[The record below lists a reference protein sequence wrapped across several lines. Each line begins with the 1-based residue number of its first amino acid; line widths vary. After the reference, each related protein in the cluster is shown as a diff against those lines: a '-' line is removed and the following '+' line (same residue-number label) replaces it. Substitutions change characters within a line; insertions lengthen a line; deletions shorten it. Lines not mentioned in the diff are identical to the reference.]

1 MPAVP
6 AFTRLRLWSFL
17 AMMLCPL
24 AADARTPVITKL
36 HGRSGG
42 DQASF
47 GFGLSV
53 AANGQFILVGEPFN
67 SQQADAA
74 GAAHLYNAR
83 TGRYLRKLTAPSP
96 AQEDFFG
103 DTVALSGNYAIVG
116 AYGVNDRES
125 RGAAFVFDARNGRLL
140 HRLEAPDGE
149 GGDLFANLSMEA
161 SGGLVLIGA
170 HGDDTARGAAYVFD
184 LRTGEFLSKFVAD
197 DGVAGDGFG
206 IEVALCGDLALVGAP
221 DKNGQRGAAYLF
233 DARSG
238 RQLRKF
244 VAPGGPDDFSFFG
257 RNVML
262 DGEMA
267 LIGGFAYFDDFDVAF
282 VVNVRTGT
290 IIERLDAPT
299 GAPNES
305 FAPVALSGHL
315 AYLHTNFPT
324 AGTHIYDLSR
334 GAFLDFMPD
343 PGNATGIGGA
353 SRAVSVCG
361 NLAVFGDDED
371 DDLGNN
377 AGAAYFY
384 RSLVGPLPLTTLTQT
399 RSYAPGTVEAEF
411 RRFQSPVINADGE
424 VAFCAQLMG
433 PGSGGNRDKGVW
445 SDLGGFTDLLAK
457 SREELPMFGSGVS
470 VRTVGPP
477 LCSQTA
483 QAVFPG
489 FLSGPGINGLN
500 NRVLFNH
507 DGTSRTKLFQS
518 GDPITQLDTGDGSPA
533 AQVFTEVTQKRGAA
547 SGEVG
552 VAYRL
557 RSGLGGV
564 TPTNDTGI
572 LVLNENGTV
581 AGSEAREGTEALNG
595 DTFAQFFGRVAQN
608 NSSFFAHSAWV
619 RPAAGG
625 RALQQ
630 AFSNNNAGTHY
641 NVARQGDG
649 ALLRSADPADSAT
662 FRSMLGEGMQG
673 NFGLVRAS
681 VVPDA
686 DHRGITEGIWKEGGA
701 LALVL
706 KGEEFAAPGTF
717 LSQIRAFWPV
727 GSDKLVLLIKLA
739 GPAVNPSNDCAV
751 ALAWYRSDVNDWELE
766 PLLREGDEICD
777 RDGTKVRAIQR
788 VEVDPLNGNYAIV
801 AALTGSPARNQ
812 ALFTGNALVPHPS
825 PNGGNGEDAS
835 FPTVL
840 NRASLALR
848 KGTLY
853 NTASAESTRLRSILL
868 EPRIDRTGSG
878 GKGLGSA
885 VNENGEVTLC
895 LSFDDGAKEL
905 VVGKP

>member
-1 MPAVP
+1 
-6 AFTRLRLWSFL
+6 
-17 AMMLCPL
+17 MMLCPL
-24 AADARTPVITKL
+24 AVDARTPVITKL

-42 DQASF
+42 DQDSH

-53 AANGQFILVGEPFN
+53 AANDRFILVGEPYN
-67 SQQADAA
+67 DQQAAGA

-83 TGRYLRKLTAPSP
+83 TGRYLRKLTAPNP
-96 AQEDFFG
+96 AQDDFFG
-103 DTVALSGNYAIVG
+103 DTVALSGNYAVVG
-116 AYGVNDRES
+116 AYGVNDAV
-125 RGAAFVFDARNGRLL
+125 GAAFVFDARNGRLL

-149 GGDLFANLSMEA
+149 AGDVFANVSMAA
-161 SGGLVLIGA
+161 SGGLVLIPA
-170 HGDDTARGAAYVFD
+170 YFDDSSRGAAYVFD
-184 LRTGEFLSKFVAD
+184 LRTGEFLNKLVAE
-197 DGVAGDGFG
+197 DGEAGDDFG
-206 IEVALCGDLALVGAP
+206 EEVALCGDLALVGAS
-221 DKNGQRGAAYLF
+221 DENEGRGAAYLF

-238 RQLRKF
+238 RQLRKIT
-244 VAPGGPDDFSFFG
+244 ASGGPDDYYNFG
-257 RNVML
+257 RNVTL

-282 VVNVRTGT
+282 AVNVRTGT

-299 GAPNES
+299 GDPSES
-305 FAPVALSGHL
+305 FTPVALSGQL
-315 AYLHTNFPT
+315 AYLRTNLPT
-324 AGTHIYDLSR
+324 SGTYIYDLSR
-334 GAFLDFMPD
+334 SAFLDFLPD
-343 PGNATGIGGA
+343 PGNATGFGQF

-361 NLAVFGDDED
+361 NLAVFGDYED
-371 DDLGNN
+371 DDLGDN

-384 RSLVGPLPLTTLTQT
+384 RSLVGPLPMSTLTQT
-399 RSYAPGTVEAEF
+399 RSYAPGTVEAGF

-424 VAFCAQLMG
+424 VAFCAHLMG

-457 SREELPMFGSGVS
+457 SREELPMFGSGVR

-477 LCSQTA
+477 LCNQTA
-483 QAVFPG
+483 QAVVPG
-489 FLSGPGINGLN
+489 FLSGPGISGLN

-518 GDPITQLDTGDGSPA
+518 GDPIAELNTGDGSPA
-533 AQVFTEVTQKRGAA
+533 AQIFTEVTQKRGDA
-547 SGEVG
+547 SGQVG

-557 RSGLGGV
+557 RRGVGGV
-564 TPTNDTGI
+564 TPANDSGI
-572 LVLNENGTV
+572 LVLNDDGAV
-581 AGSEAREGTEALNG
+581 ASSAVREGTEALSG
-595 DTFAQFFGRVAQN
+595 FTFAQFFGRVAQN
-608 NSSFFAHSAWV
+608 HSSYFAHSAWV
-619 RPAAGG
+619 RTAAGG

-630 AFSNNNAGTHY
+630 AFSNDNAGVHY
-641 NVARQGDG
+641 NVARQGDE
-649 ALLRSADPADSAT
+649 APLRSGDPAGAAT
-662 FRSMLGEGMQG
+662 FRSMLGEGMQDSL
-673 NFGLVRAS
+673 GLVRAS
-681 VVPDA
+681 VVPDT
-686 DHRGITEGIWKEGGA
+686 DHRGITEGIWKEGGP

-717 LSQIRAFWPV
+717 LRQIRAFWPV

-751 ALAWYRSDVNDWELE
+751 ALAWYRSDVNDWDLE

-788 VEVDPLNGNYAIV
+788 VEVDPVNGNYAIV

-825 PNGGNGEDAS
+825 PNGGIGETAS

-885 VNENGEVTLC
+885 VNVNGEVVLC
-895 LSFDDGAKEL
+895 LQFDNGAKEL